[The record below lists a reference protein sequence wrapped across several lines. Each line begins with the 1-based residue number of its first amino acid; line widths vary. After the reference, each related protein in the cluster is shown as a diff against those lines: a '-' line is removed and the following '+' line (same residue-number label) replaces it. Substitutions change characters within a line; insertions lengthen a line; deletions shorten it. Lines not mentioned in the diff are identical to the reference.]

1 MFHSS
6 EPIKFMMA
14 KIFFTLADFR
24 FQTMTETYPSHY
36 HGVNTL
42 EIHFIK
48 KGSGKIIID
57 KNEYLVE
64 DNSFFIVPP
73 FVSHTQIPDKS
84 NPIDKYSLYLLVDK
98 TIGYKN
104 YLPLLD
110 LYFVGKDK
118 NNICSLFDKMLD
130 EFKNKHFG
138 YNEIVVACLKSI
150 IVNLLRDV
158 NIQKEKI
165 TNWKLE
171 SMQFQIEEIILN
183 EFQTITLNDL
193 ANRFY
198 MSTREFQRYLKA
210 NYNKT
215 FNELKK
221 EARMSY
227 ASNKLLY
234 SDMSIAE
241 ISNNCGYSS
250 LEHFS
255 YAFKE
260 YYNVSPL
267 KYKKNN
273 KNK

>member
-24 FQTMTETYPSHY
+24 FQTMVEAYPSHY
-36 HGVNTL
+36 HGINTL
-42 EIHFIK
+42 EIHYVK
-48 KGSGKIIID
+48 KGSGKVIID
-57 KNEYLVE
+57 NKEYALE
-64 DNSFFIVPP
+64 DNTFFVVPP
-73 FVSHTQIPDKS
+73 FVSHTQIPDKN
-84 NPIDKYSLYLLVDK
+84 NPIEKYSLYLLVDK

-110 LYFVGKDK
+110 EYFYGKDK
-118 NNICSLFDKMLD
+118 YNICSLFDTLLF
-130 EFKNKHFG
+130 EFQNKHFG

-158 NIQKEKI
+158 NIQKEKE
-165 TNWKLE
+165 THWKLE
-171 SMQFQIEEIILN
+171 SMQFQIEEIMLN
-183 EFQTITLNDL
+183 EFQTITLIDL

-198 MSTREFQRYLKA
+198 MSPRELQRYLKS

-234 SDMSIAE
+234 SNMSIAE

-255 YAFKE
+255 FAFKE
-260 YYNVSPL
+260 YFNNSPL
-267 KYKKNN
+267 KYRKNN